1 MGKGRAPCCA
11 KVGLNKGSWTPEED
25 MRLVAYIQKYG
36 HANWRALPKEA
47 GLLRCG
53 KSCRLRW
60 INYLRPD
67 LKRGN
72 FTAEE
77 EETIIKL
84 HGLLGNKWSKI
95 ASCLPGRTDNEIKNV
110 WNTHLKKRVS
120 PEQKKGGG
128 KSKKKTTCTDVLVP
142 SPSPSAST
150 TTTNCSSGDSA
161 GEQSN
166 TSKEEEETDKIEI
179 PMLDPCI
186 FDFDM
191 MVDPFTEQYCPAV
204 TSSPTSPCSSTSP
217 VCARGVDPLLD
228 LPEIVDLGPEL
239 WSIIDGN
246 GGGCTEA
253 PPPVWSNA
261 AAPACQANATVATT
275 SQQEAA
281 AKEWWLEDLEQELG
295 LWGPTDDYHC
305 HPGPQGQPGR
315 VDPPS
320 AVVED
325 PLSCYFQAGP
335 TAATWQAPEP
345 SAVITKASSS
355 SSSLSRAAEARPVS
369 CEGAGEDDV
378 FDLDPPW
385 VAPAEAE
392 SRLEKAV
399 MALAAARLSPCS
411 TEEKREEEEDE
422 IRDNRQRQE
431 DEV

>member
-36 HANWRALPKEA
+36 HANWRALPKQA

-84 HGLLGNKWSKI
+84 HGMLGNKWSKI

-120 PEQKKGGG
+120 PEPKKGGG

-142 SPSPSAST
+142 SPSPASST
-150 TTTNCSSGDSA
+150 TTTNCSIGDSA

-166 TSKEEEETDKIEI
+166 TSKEEEEEEEETAGKVEI
-179 PMLDPCI
+179 PMLDPCS

-191 MVDPFTEQYCPAV
+191 LVDPVAPELYCPAV
-204 TSSPTSPCSSTSP
+204 STAPTSPCSSTSP
-217 VCARGVDPLLD
+217 ACARGVDALLD
-228 LPEIVDLGPEL
+228 LPDIDLGPEL
-239 WSIIDGN
+239 WSIIDGD
-246 GGGCTEA
+246 GYGASVCTDA
-253 PPPVWSNA
+253 PPPAWSNA
-261 AAPACQANATVATT
+261 AAAACQANATVATT
-275 SQQEAA
+275 SQEEAKA
-281 AKEWWLEDLEQELG
+281 EWWLEDLEKELG

-305 HPGPQGQPGR
+305 HPSGPQCQPAR
-315 VDPPS
+315 VGPPP

-325 PLSCYFQAGP
+325 PVSCYFQGGP
-335 TAATWQAPEP
+335 TPATWQGPETP
-345 SAVITKASSS
+345 AVITSNSMDY
-355 SSSLSRAAEARPVS
+355 L
-369 CEGAGEDDV
+369 
-378 FDLDPPW
+378 
-385 VAPAEAE
+385 
-392 SRLEKAV
+392 
-399 MALAAARLSPCS
+399 
-411 TEEKREEEEDE
+411 
-422 IRDNRQRQE
+422 
-431 DEV
+431 